1 MVTTIDHS
9 IPGSSTGSDA
19 SKPPGGSLHNF
30 HVEPGSAI
38 DFVPLLQADLMA
50 TKTIYQ
56 SAYLRLV
63 GLLRERRESLGISQ
77 ARLATHLG
85 WPQQRVSSVE
95 SGARRLDVLEFCLI
109 AAALGFSPA
118 EVSDQVTK
126 MLQSVR
132 GSRIRDRH

>member
-1 MVTTIDHS
+1 
-9 IPGSSTGSDA
+9 
-19 SKPPGGSLHNF
+19 
-30 HVEPGSAI
+30 
-38 DFVPLLQADLMA
+38 MA

-77 ARLATHLG
+77 TRLASHLG
-85 WPQQRVSSVE
+85 WPQQRISSVE

-118 EVSDQVTK
+118 EVSDQVLK

-132 GSRIRDRH
+132 GNQIKERQ

>member
-19 SKPPGGSLHNF
+19 SKPPESRLHNF
-30 HVEPGSAI
+30 HVVPGSAI

-77 ARLATHLG
+77 TRLAAHLG

-109 AAALGFSPA
+109 AAALGVSPA
-118 EVSDQVTK
+118 EVSDQVMK

-132 GSRIRDRH
+132 GSQIKDRH

>member
-19 SKPPGGSLHNF
+19 SKPPESRLHNF
-30 HVEPGSAI
+30 HVVPGSAI

-77 ARLATHLG
+77 TRLAAHLG

-118 EVSDQVTK
+118 EVSDQVMK

-132 GSRIRDRH
+132 GSQIKDRH